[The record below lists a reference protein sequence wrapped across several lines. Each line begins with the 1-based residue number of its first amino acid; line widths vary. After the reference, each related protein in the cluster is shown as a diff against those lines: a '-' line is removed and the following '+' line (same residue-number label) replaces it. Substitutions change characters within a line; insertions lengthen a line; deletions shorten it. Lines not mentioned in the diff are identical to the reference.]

1 MKKKDIIFTIGLCT
15 FMGVLWAVGMLV
27 MGLWVPV
34 RPKTYIWWFAA
45 IVVLTLVISVWH
57 SMKED
62 QSDLPDPKREKYQ
75 RKTQRRRNRKKH

>member
-1 MKKKDIIFTIGLCT
+1 MKKKDVIFTIGLCT

-34 RPKTYIWWFAA
+34 KPKTYIRWFAA
-45 IVVLTLVISVWH
+45 IVVLTLVISIWH

-75 RKTQRRRNRKKH
+75 RKVNNRKKKKKK